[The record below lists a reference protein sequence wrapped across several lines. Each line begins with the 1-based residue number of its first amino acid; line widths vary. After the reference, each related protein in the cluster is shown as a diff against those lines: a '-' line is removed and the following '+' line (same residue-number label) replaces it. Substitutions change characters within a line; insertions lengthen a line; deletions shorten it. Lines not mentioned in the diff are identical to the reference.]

1 MNKEEI
7 FNLIKKI
14 LMTAMIFL
22 LLVTTGC
29 DQQNPSEEQKNPPEK
44 ISQPIESENKNPPKE
59 KISQPVEEENK
70 NSQKNQQK
78 TLQVKIYYP
87 DDSGI
92 NLVAVDRKIKFA
104 KDDEKYFETAKLLTK
119 KPTEKDLTK
128 IFPNNAKI
136 NGVILKRDTIFVNF
150 DNSVVKNFVGGSTG
164 EEMLINSFVQ
174 TLTEFPEVKQ
184 VKFLVDGKD
193 VETLSGHMDLSLP
206 IKRTEE

>member
-1 MNKEEI
+1 M
-7 FNLIKKI
+7 IKKI

-29 DQQNPSEEQKNPPEK
+29 DQQNPSEEQKTPPEK